1 MENAQLARLVEE
13 HGDTL
18 LRMCFLYLRDVHLA
32 QDAVQDAFVRAA
44 TTPAVFESRSSE
56 KTWLCRIA
64 INVCKNY
71 RRSAW
76 FRKTQPL
83 DLPEELPAPEPRAAD
98 DTLVREIAALP
109 EKYRAVVLL
118 YYYQEL
124 KTHEIADILG
134 IAESTVS
141 VRLRRAR
148 ERLKSKLKGWYY
160 DE

>member
-83 DLPEELPAPEPRAAD
+83 DLPEELPAPEPRAGGRYAGAGD
-98 DTLVREIAALP
+98 CRPAGKIPGGGAALLLPGAQDPRDRGHSGNCGIHRLRPSPAGAGAP
-109 EKYRAVVLL
+109 EK
-118 YYYQEL
+118 Q
-124 KTHEIADILG
+124 I
-134 IAESTVS
+134 
-141 VRLRRAR
+141 
-148 ERLKSKLKGWYY
+148 ERLVLR
-160 DE
+160 